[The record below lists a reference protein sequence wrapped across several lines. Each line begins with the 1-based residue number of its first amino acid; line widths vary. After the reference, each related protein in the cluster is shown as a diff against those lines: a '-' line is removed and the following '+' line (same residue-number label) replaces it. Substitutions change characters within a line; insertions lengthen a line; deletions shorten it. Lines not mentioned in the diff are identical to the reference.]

1 MTCEEE
7 DGEYSDAQHSSEVKK
22 KILNFVVSFYS
33 ENIYLQVDEEDN
45 LVNRSVNLSLDE
57 EDGIS
62 APQRKRK
69 KRNNEELKRSFPF
82 RKAKPQYNLKE

>member
-7 DGEYSDAQHSSEVKK
+7 DGKYSDDQHSSEVKK

-33 ENIYLQVDEEDN
+33 EKIYLQVDEEDN

-69 KRNNEELKRSFPF
+69 KRNNEEL
-82 RKAKPQYNLKE
+82 